1 MLVEEIKS
9 LLESECIEE
18 NDIFNI
24 LQSISMLANNAQID
38 NENESIAQELILRV
52 LDRRENFSKYEE
64 IVNSLLRH
72 FGLFPYLN
80 SNFLN
85 MKDALARAIHRP
97 ELYYSTDKKV
107 KGNGIVFHRV
117 QAEIF
122 QKLLNGES
130 IILSAPT
137 SFGKSTLIDAL
148 VDSEKYSNIVI
159 VVPTIALIDE
169 TRRRLS
175 KFKNIY
181 KIITHI
187 SQRQEEKNIFV
198 FTQER
203 VVDYP
208 DFPKLDLFILDEFY
222 KLDPQR
228 DQDRAMILNHA
239 FYKLTKLSR
248 QFYLLGPNINAI
260 PDGFPKKFTC
270 TFVRTDYITVV
281 TEIINVE
288 KSEGLTD
295 LEVLGELCK
304 KIHGE
309 TLIFCKSPAQARKI
323 VKYLIDSFEEK
334 TSEAANWVAEH
345 YHPEW
350 SFVRGLKHGIG
361 MHHGKIPRALA
372 QLCVREFNN
381 GQLKFLVCTSTLIE
395 GVNTKAKNII
405 IFDNKISTKKIDFFT
420 FNNIRGRSGRM
431 FKHFIGNVY
440 LFHPEPYAELPLVDL
455 PIFTQESSNA
465 RDSLLIQIDDIDLVP
480 TAKER
485 MEPFKRQR
493 ILSMDVI
500 KANSGIEP
508 SIQIRLAEYLKV
520 NTDILE
526 QLIWD
531 QTPSWEEL
539 VVLCDLILNFL
550 ASSKNGLTDKKLA
563 FQIEQLK
570 KKSIQEIIRDKIT
583 YKVEKEEIDVAD
595 KAVANYYLKWTA
607 VLIQSGQ

>member
-405 IFDNKISTKKIDFFT
+405 
-420 FNNIRGRSGRM
+420 R
-431 FKHFIGNVY
+431 
-440 LFHPEPYAELPLVDL
+440 A
-455 PIFTQESSNA
+455 
-465 RDSLLIQIDDIDLVP
+465 
-480 TAKER
+480 
-485 MEPFKRQR
+485 
-493 ILSMDVI
+493 
-500 KANSGIEP
+500 
-508 SIQIRLAEYLKV
+508 
-520 NTDILE
+520 
-526 QLIWD
+526 
-531 QTPSWEEL
+531 
-539 VVLCDLILNFL
+539 C
-550 ASSKNGLTDKKLA
+550 
-563 FQIEQLK
+563 
-570 KKSIQEIIRDKIT
+570 
-583 YKVEKEEIDVAD
+583 
-595 KAVANYYLKWTA
+595 
-607 VLIQSGQ
+607 

>member
-208 DFPKLDLFILDEFY
+208 DFPKLDL
-222 KLDPQR
+222 
-228 DQDRAMILNHA
+228 
-239 FYKLTKLSR
+239 
-248 QFYLLGPNINAI
+248 
-260 PDGFPKKFTC
+260 C
-270 TFVRTDYITVV
+270 
-281 TEIINVE
+281 
-288 KSEGLTD
+288 
-295 LEVLGELCK
+295 
-304 KIHGE
+304 
-309 TLIFCKSPAQARKI
+309 
-323 VKYLIDSFEEK
+323 
-334 TSEAANWVAEH
+334 
-345 YHPEW
+345 
-350 SFVRGLKHGIG
+350 
-361 MHHGKIPRALA
+361 
-372 QLCVREFNN
+372 
-381 GQLKFLVCTSTLIE
+381 
-395 GVNTKAKNII
+395 
-405 IFDNKISTKKIDFFT
+405 
-420 FNNIRGRSGRM
+420 SG
-431 FKHFIGNVY
+431 
-440 LFHPEPYAELPLVDL
+440 
-455 PIFTQESSNA
+455 
-465 RDSLLIQIDDIDLVP
+465 LIQQDTFL
-480 TAKER
+480 R
-485 MEPFKRQR
+485 
-493 ILSMDVI
+493 
-500 KANSGIEP
+500 
-508 SIQIRLAEYLKV
+508 EY
-520 NTDILE
+520 
-526 QLIWD
+526 
-531 QTPSWEEL
+531 
-539 VVLCDLILNFL
+539 
-550 ASSKNGLTDKKLA
+550 
-563 FQIEQLK
+563 
-570 KKSIQEIIRDKIT
+570 
-583 YKVEKEEIDVAD
+583 
-595 KAVANYYLKWTA
+595 
-607 VLIQSGQ
+607 